1 MRKIKPILQL
11 TRTECGICC
20 LAMLTSYYGFKKPIR
35 YFRENM
41 DTGRDGVSVSII
53 SNMLNKIGFDVSYY
67 RLSEIDLENNAFL
80 PAIVHTKKNHFL
92 LVEGYEKKTKTVNR
106 NGNSIVKMAVRKK

>member
-11 TRTECGICC
+11 NRTECGICC

-80 PAIVHTKKNHFL
+80 PAIET
-92 LVEGYEKKTKTVNR
+92 
-106 NGNSIVKMAVRKK
+106 VRKSL